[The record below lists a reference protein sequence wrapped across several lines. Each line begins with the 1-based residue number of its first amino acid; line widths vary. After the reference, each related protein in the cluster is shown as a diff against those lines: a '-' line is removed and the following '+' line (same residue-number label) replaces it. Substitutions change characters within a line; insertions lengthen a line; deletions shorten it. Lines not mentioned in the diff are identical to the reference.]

1 MNYKNINKQY
11 KYYIVKV
18 EIMRI
23 KNQKPNEKQRR
34 NYHQEGK
41 NGKNKK
47 RGSTPVL
54 ARHHWLTASVQAHTT
69 VLVKATGAYIEKM

>member
-23 KNQKPNEKQRR
+23 KNQKPNEKQREIIIKELESR
-34 NYHQEGK
+34 KK
-41 NGKNKK
+41 NISREKK
-47 RGSTPVL
+47 
-54 ARHHWLTASVQAHTT
+54 W
-69 VLVKATGAYIEKM
+69 EK

>member
-1 MNYKNINKQY
+1 
-11 KYYIVKV
+11 
-18 EIMRI
+18 MRI
-23 KNQKPNEKQRR
+23 KNQKPNEKQREIIIKELESR
-34 NYHQEGK
+34 KK
-41 NGKNKK
+41 NISRERKLENKK

>member
-23 KNQKPNEKQRR
+23 KNQKPNEKQREVIIKELESR
-34 NYHQEGK
+34 KKNISRERKQE
-41 NGKNKK
+41 NKK

-54 ARHHWLTASVQAHTT
+54 ARHASLLVGKPVQP
-69 VLVKATGAYIEKM
+69 YR